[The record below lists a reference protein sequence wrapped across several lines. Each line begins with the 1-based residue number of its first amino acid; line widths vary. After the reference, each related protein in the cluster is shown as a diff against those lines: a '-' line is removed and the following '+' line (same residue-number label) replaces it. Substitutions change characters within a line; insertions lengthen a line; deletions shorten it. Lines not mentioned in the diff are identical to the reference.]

1 MDAGPLNPPVLCL
14 VTPGTS
20 SPDLQTIRDAARAG
34 VDLVQVRERRL
45 DDRSLVALVRATIDA
60 VAGTGARVLVNDR
73 LDVAMAAG
81 AAGVHLRGDS
91 MAAADVRRLA
101 PQGFIV
107 GRSVHSVP
115 EAEEVERGGGCDY
128 LVFGTV
134 FESASKPAG
143 HAAAGVDALGRVC
156 AAVALPVLAIGGVTL
171 ANAGL
176 VAAAGAAG
184 VAAIGMFARQPRV
197 GETVRAVRALFDTCY
212 PQRK

>member
-1 MDAGPLNPPVLCL
+1 MDAGPLTPPVLCL

-20 SPDLQTIRDAARAG
+20 SPDLQAIREAARAG
-34 VDLVQVRERRL
+34 VDLIQIRERSL
-45 DDRSLVALVRATIDA
+45 DDRSLLTLVRATIDA
-60 VAGTGARVLVNDR
+60 AAGTGARVLVNDR
-73 LDVAMAAG
+73 LDVAIAAG

-101 PQGFIV
+101 PAGFIV
-107 GRSVHSVP
+107 GRSVHGVR

-143 HAAAGVDALGRVC
+143 HAVAGVDALGRVC
-156 AAVALPVLAIGGVTL
+156 AAVSLPVLAIGGVTL
-171 ANAGL
+171 ANAAQ
-176 VAAAGAAG
+176 VVAAGASG
-184 VAAIGMFARQPRV
+184 VAAIGLFAGPQRV
-197 GETVRAVRALFDTCY
+197 ADTVRAVRGLFDTCY